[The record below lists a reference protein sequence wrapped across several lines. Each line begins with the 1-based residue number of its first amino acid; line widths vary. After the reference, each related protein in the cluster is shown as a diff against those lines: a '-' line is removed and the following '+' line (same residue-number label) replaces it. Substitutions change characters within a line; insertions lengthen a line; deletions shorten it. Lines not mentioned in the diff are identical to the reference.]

1 VLTNACKFFIHM
13 AGRFAKRFSNLNRS
27 HTQTVENL
35 DLPLE
40 RGHFLF
46 PLSYEKSDNYPQ
58 QAIG

>member
-1 VLTNACKFFIHM
+1 M